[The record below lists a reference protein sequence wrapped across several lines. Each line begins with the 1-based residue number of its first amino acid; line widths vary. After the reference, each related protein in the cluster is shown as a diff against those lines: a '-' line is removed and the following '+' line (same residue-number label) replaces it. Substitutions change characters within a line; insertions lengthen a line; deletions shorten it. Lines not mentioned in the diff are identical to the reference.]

1 MGFYGICVCVAGTAY
16 WYHAGDELGYPGW
29 LGAAVAFALFLCV
42 GDVLSIR
49 IDQQPT
55 HANAP
60 GPQWL
65 EMNRHRRRAIA
76 TDACQEAALGRRAE
90 RRLRVLELRQVGA
103 QGIVFARLERER
115 PLADGGQH
123 LLGRDALAHTV
134 CETEAVEA

>member
-76 TDACQEAALGRRAE
+76 TDACQEAALGLGGE
-90 RRLRVLELRQVGA
+90 QGIWIVELREFDRER
-103 QGIVFARLERER
+103 ILRARLESQGALTDR
-115 PLADGGQH
+115 GQQH
-123 LLGRDALAHTV
+123 V
-134 CETEAVEA
+134 Q